1 MTALLQWR
9 RWLDDRR
16 AATAIM
22 FGLTAMVIFGFV
34 ALAVDVGGVVRA
46 RSRLELAA
54 DAAALT
60 AATKAANDFAA
71 NSQTSLIPA
80 RDAGVKRFNA
90 QAGQLPGVTIGPL
103 SVNVTNSGG
112 KMNAV
117 VVYTAKF
124 KTHFAGLFGF
134 PNFNTSA
141 TISASRRN
149 TPFIAINILMDDSS
163 SMAIAATPADMLRL
177 GALVGALATGSK
189 SQKTMYTDWA
199 QNQNCA
205 FGCHF
210 SATNNDFYGL
220 AKLNNVSLRIDVLT
234 TAVTNVI
241 GTIAASPAAPQF
253 TVGLYS
259 FNSTFQTVYA
269 PSTNLTAAGVAARAM
284 TVPVTT
290 DGGAAGTNIP
300 LALQSITTLMPASGD
315 GSSAASPLRFLF
327 IATDGVADYFNAQ
340 GVRVLAALNPAQCS
354 ALKAKGV
361 QIMTLYT
368 QYFPVEPPNVKTANA
383 YYVSNVKPFVGSIA
397 PNMTACASSPSYAF
411 QANDGVS
418 IGVALN
424 AMLVAATSTPARF
437 TK

>member
-90 QAGQLPGVTIGPL
+90 QAGQLPSVTIGPL

-117 VVYTAKF
+117 VVYTAQF
-124 KTHFAGLFGF
+124 RTHFAGLFGF
-134 PNFNTSA
+134 PNFTTSA

-163 SMAIAATPADMLRL
+163 SMAIAATPADMLKL

-189 SQKTMYTDWA
+189 SQKTMYNDWA

-220 AKLNNVSLRIDVLT
+220 AKQNNVSLRIDVLT
-234 TAVTNVI
+234 TAVTK
-241 GTIAASPAAPQF
+241 
-253 TVGLYS
+253 
-259 FNSTFQTVYA
+259 
-269 PSTNLTAAGVAARAM
+269 
-284 TVPVTT
+284 
-290 DGGAAGTNIP
+290 
-300 LALQSITTLMPASGD
+300 
-315 GSSAASPLRFLF
+315 
-327 IATDGVADYFNAQ
+327 ATPKNNYIK
-340 GVRVLAALNPAQCS
+340 S
-354 ALKAKGV
+354 
-361 QIMTLYT
+361 
-368 QYFPVEPPNVKTANA
+368 
-383 YYVSNVKPFVGSIA
+383 
-397 PNMTACASSPSYAF
+397 
-411 QANDGVS
+411 
-418 IGVALN
+418 VALGRWCS
-424 AMLVAATSTPARF
+424 STPGGMYPP
-437 TK
+437 